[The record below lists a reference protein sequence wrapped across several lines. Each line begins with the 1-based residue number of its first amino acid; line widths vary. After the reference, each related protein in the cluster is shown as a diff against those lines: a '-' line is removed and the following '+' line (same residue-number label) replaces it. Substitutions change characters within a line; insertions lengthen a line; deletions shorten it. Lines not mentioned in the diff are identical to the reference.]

1 MGEGQRTSSEIS
13 DWLAQGLKTKFSEE
27 MEMPTKCKENMRIIF
42 QRLKICHVEDG
53 LDVLCCTR
61 WNKGKRQIQERTFW
75 RSALLESLIGGTCPP
90 GTVNFNSCA
99 YNIAN
104 VSLKN

>member
-61 WNKGKRQIQERTFW
+61 WNKGKRHNSGKNLLAV
-75 RSALLESLIGGTCPP
+75 SAAGKFDWGNLPAWHSELQQLCI
-90 GTVNFNSCA
+90 
-99 YNIAN
+99 
-104 VSLKN
+104 